1 MKKQKMFVRAMAIVL
16 IVIMIGTT
24 VAGYLMM

>member
-1 MKKQKMFVRAMAIVL
+1 MKKQKIFVRIMAIAL

-24 VAGYLMM
+24 VAGYLAM